1 MDNLEIMKKRQRICD
16 LIADLES
23 TASDIGDWKIAKCME
38 YQAMGLEM
46 PYDLNAL
53 YEARQAV
60 RDEINQIQVE
70 LEAIEDN

>member
-60 RDEINQIQVE
+60 RDEINQIQAE

>member
-1 MDNLEIMKKRQRICD
+1 
-16 LIADLES
+16 
-23 TASDIGDWKIAKCME
+23 ME
-38 YQAMGLEM
+38 YQAIGLEM